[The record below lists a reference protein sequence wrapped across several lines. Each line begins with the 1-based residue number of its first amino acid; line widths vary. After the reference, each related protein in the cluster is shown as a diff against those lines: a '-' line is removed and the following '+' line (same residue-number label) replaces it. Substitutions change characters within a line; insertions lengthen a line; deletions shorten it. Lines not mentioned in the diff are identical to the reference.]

1 VSLLVLTVVGAL
13 LTATPAA
20 SEATVR
26 VRILERLH
34 PRQLRVEGQGQYEL
48 EAHGASLWVNGATVA
63 QPFLLPE
70 ANWRLTPQGEA
81 RRRYRGALA
90 VRALGDEVAV
100 VLVLP
105 LERYVAEVVAAETTP
120 GTPEHALRA
129 QAVVARSFVVSQG
142 PRHADADACDLAH
155 CQLLLGRGV
164 PEAHRRRARAAAEA
178 TRGQVLVLPTGAVA
192 ETPFHAACGG
202 HTGDP
207 AEVLGSAATGAAAV
221 ADTGCPA
228 FPWDAR
234 VPLERFRAALAT
246 VLSPAKE
253 EGAAHG
259 ADVEP
264 SGLELIT
271 GEGGYVVRV
280 VATETGRSARGDAV
294 ARALDRAMGWGAVRS
309 GRFTFRQEGGT
320 VQVRGAGLGHGLG
333 LCQAGAAAR
342 AAGGETYEAI
352 LRHYFPLASLR

>member
-1 VSLLVLTVVGAL
+1 MSLLVLTVVGAL
-13 LTATPAA
+13 LTATPA

-34 PRQLRVEGQGQYEL
+34 PRQVRVDGQGQYDV
-48 EAHGASLWVNGATVA
+48 EARGASLWVNGATVA
-63 QPFLLPE
+63 QPFLLDE
-70 ANWRLTPQGEA
+70 AEWRLTPHGEA
-81 RRRYRGALA
+81 RRRYRGALS

-142 PRHADADACDLAH
+142 PRHVDADACDLAH
-155 CQLLLGRGV
+155 CQLLPGRGV
-164 PEAHRRRARAAAEA
+164 PAAHRERARAAAEA
-178 TRGQVLVLPTGAVA
+178 TRGQVLVLSTGAVA

-207 AEVLGSAATGAAAV
+207 AEVLGSAVTGAAAV
-221 ADTGCPA
+221 VDTGCPA
-228 FPWDAR
+228 APWGAR
-234 VPLERFRAALAT
+234 VPLERFRAALGT

-253 EGAAHG
+253 GVASG

-271 GEGGYVVRV
+271 GQGGYVVRV
-280 VATETGRSARGDAV
+280 VATESGRTARGDAV

-309 GRFTFRQEGGT
+309 GRFTFRQEGFT